1 MTNAEL
7 ITALQQLPPEAEA
20 KVYLGW
26 EEISISIDSVDGEEL
41 RSDRYPVQISEWGGT
56 YSVQDVYYPHPLMV
70 EKEFAS
76 EKEAEKWAEE
86 NGYIIGCTN
95 ED

>member
-41 RSDRYPVQISEWGGT
+41 RSDRYPVQISKWDGT
-56 YSVQDVYYPHPLMV
+56 YSVQDVYYPYPPMT
-70 EKEFAS
+70 EKEFES
-76 EKEAEKWAEE
+76 KEEAEKWAEE
-86 NGYIIGCTN
+86 NGFLCTN
-95 ED
+95 EED